1 MNTVPAE
8 LLESAGWI
16 AFEQQLNGDL
26 LLLTRAPKWMQPL
39 IKHGK
44 LEASTSPF
52 LDNFLIDA
60 RVFWAEEKVGRLRSG
75 IWLEPSEKG
84 LEQALEA
91 TAVHSSERAF
101 IVIEILGGKYNEQTK
116 ILQAARESHLQSQ
129 KLRQELRDLKDQ
141 SKNLEHAMLVLAGK
155 MSQSS
160 QVQAEA
166 LLFDAKRAAERS
178 EKIQNQYLAQLAHE
192 LRTPLSVI
200 LWISDTLEDSALDTD
215 QREQL
220 LQLENAAKH
229 LNLVTSDLLD
239 FFKLEAG
246 AKPPMRALFD
256 LDELA
261 RSTMRDMLE
270 TAKAKG
276 INLSVRAPEHLPIAA
291 DQRQLRQVLH
301 NLLSNAIK
309 FTKAGGE
316 IIIEALDT
324 GSHLELRIIDTGI
337 GIAPHDIPK
346 LFQPFGKLEN
356 PEYNP
361 DGTGLGLVIAQR
373 IVEAHGGSIKVS
385 SAPSLGSTFTVILPQ
400 VLN

>member
-1 MNTVPAE
+1 MNTIPAE

-16 AFEQQLNGDL
+16 AFEWQLSGEL
-26 LLLTRAPKWMQPL
+26 TLLTRAPKWMQSL
-39 IKHGK
+39 IQNGQ
-44 LEASTSPF
+44 LEATVSPF
-52 LDNFLIDA
+52 LENFLIDA
-60 RVFWAEEKVGRLRSG
+60 RVFWAEEKIGRLRSG
-75 IWLEPSEKG
+75 VWLEPTDKG
-84 LEQALEA
+84 TEQALEA
-91 TAVHSSERAF
+91 TAVHSEDRAF
-101 IVIEILGGKYNEQTK
+101 LVIEILGGKFNEQTK
-116 ILQAARESHLQSQ
+116 ILQAARESHLESQ
-129 KLRQELRDLKDQ
+129 RLRSELRELKDQ
-141 SKNLEHAMLVLAGK
+141 SKNLERAMLELAGK
-155 MSQSS
+155 MNISS
-160 QVQAEA
+160 QIQAEA
-166 LLFDAKRAAERS
+166 LLHDAKQAAVRS
-178 EKIQNQYLAQLAHE
+178 EQIQNQYLAQLAHE

-200 LWISDTLEDSALDTD
+200 LWISDTLEDTSLDPE

-246 AKPPMRALFD
+246 AKPPLRALFN

-261 RSTMRDMLE
+261 RSCMRDLSE
-270 TAKAKG
+270 SAKAKG
-276 INLSVRAPEHLPIAA
+276 VDINVHAPQELPIAA

-301 NLLSNAIK
+301 NLLVNALK
-309 FTKAGGE
+309 FTDSGGS
-316 IIIEALDT
+316 IVIEALEV
-324 GSHLELRIIDTGI
+324 GSNLELRVIDTGI
-337 GIAPHDIPK
+337 GIAPADIPK

-373 IVEAHGGSIKVS
+373 IVEAHGGSVKIS